1 MNSPDADVPWG
12 NAGCPGGRKIRS
24 GGRGR
29 GLGAGRG
36 QGPVGRKIRS
46 GVGDAVLESKVEKI
60 QVIESFTKNKRP
72 LRRRR

>member
-12 NAGCPGGRKIRS
+12 NAGCPRGKKIRS

-29 GLGAGRG
+29 GLGTGRG
-36 QGPVGRKIRS
+36 QGPVGRP
-46 GVGDAVLESKVEKI
+46 KVEKI

-72 LRRRR
+72 LQRRR